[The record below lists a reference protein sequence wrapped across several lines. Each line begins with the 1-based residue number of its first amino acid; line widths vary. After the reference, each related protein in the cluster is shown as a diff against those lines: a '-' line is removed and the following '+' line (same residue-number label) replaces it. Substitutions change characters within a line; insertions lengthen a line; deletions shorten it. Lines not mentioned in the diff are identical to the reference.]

1 MNWETSLNNYY
12 TYISI
17 ERNLSKNSVES
28 YIRDITQ
35 FSKFHNNIKP
45 LDIQRENILTYI
57 NHINENN
64 ISARSQAR
72 ILSSIRS
79 FYNFLIFNN
88 QLEEDPCKHI
98 HSPKIGSKIPVVISV
113 EEIDKIINSID
124 LSQENGERNRAII
137 ETLYSCGLRVTEL
150 INLKISN
157 IFFNEKIIKITGKGN
172 KQRIVPISKLLK
184 KYIQNYI
191 DFIRSKQKINKQNSD
206 ILFLNRRGNQISRVM
221 IFTIIKKLSKS
232 SGIRK
237 KISPHTFRH
246 SFATHLVEGGA
257 DLRVVQEMLGH
268 SNITTTEIYT
278 HLSKDYLRQEIINY
292 HPRS

>member
-17 ERNLSKNSVES
+17 ERNLSENSVES

-35 FSKFHNNIKP
+35 FSKFNNSIKP
-45 LDIQRENILTYI
+45 LDIQREHILKYI

-79 FYNFLIFNN
+79 FYNFLIFDNK
-88 QLEEDPCKHI
+88 LEKDPCKHI

-150 INLKISN
+150 INLKVSN
-157 IFFNEKIIKITGKGN
+157 IFFNENIIKITGKGN
-172 KQRIVPISKLLK
+172 KQRIVPI
-184 KYIQNYI
+184 
-191 DFIRSKQKINKQNSD
+191 
-206 ILFLNRRGNQISRVM
+206 
-221 IFTIIKKLSKS
+221 LSL
-232 SGIRK
+232 IH
-237 KISPHTFRH
+237 I
-246 SFATHLVEGGA
+246 
-257 DLRVVQEMLGH
+257 
-268 SNITTTEIYT
+268 
-278 HLSKDYLRQEIINY
+278 
-292 HPRS
+292 

>member
-17 ERNLSKNSVES
+17 ERNLSENSVES

-35 FSKFHNNIKP
+35 FSKFNNSIKP
-45 LDIQRENILTYI
+45 LDIQREHILKYI

-79 FYNFLIFNN
+79 FYNFLIFDNKL
-88 QLEEDPCKHI
+88 QKDPCKHI

-150 INLKISN
+150 INLKVSN
-157 IFFNEKIIKITGKGN
+157 IFFNENIIKITGKGN

-184 KYIQNYI
+184 KYIKNYI

-221 IFTIIKKLSKS
+221 IFTIIKQLSKS